1 MISARRILYPERQT
15 IPPPIPSP
23 AYTTHQL
30 TAPDGA
36 SFDVW
41 LLEARSPRA
50 RLLICHGYSANRNQV
65 LGLAQM
71 LRERDYEVL
80 LFELRGHGSRP
91 GPCTFGLRETDDAM
105 TVLQWANTRD
115 RSPRRSSEDAERSG
129 ALPVGI
135 LGWSMGASVACQVTA
150 RVPEV
155 RAVVAD
161 SLFSHLFPLLQQF
174 VREWYHVPPFPLVW
188 ITWWT
193 IRLILRRPLAQ
204 IDPAAL
210 APQLRQ
216 PLFAIQ
222 GGQDT
227 RVPPQWGEAYY
238 QRWVGPKTRWFEPD
252 VEHVKMFARDPQAYG
267 EKVAGFFD
275 EVLQPRGGG

>member
-1 MISARRILYPERQT
+1 MSWGVVSARRILYPERQA

-23 AYTTHQL
+23 AYTIHQL
-30 TAPDGA
+30 TASDGA

-41 LLEARSPRA
+41 LLEAPRPRA

-71 LRERDYEVL
+71 LRERGYEAL

-105 TVLQWANTRD
+105 TVLRWASRRD
-115 RSPRRSSEDAERSG
+115 SS
-129 ALPVGI
+129 ALPVGV

-174 VREWYHVPPFPLVW
+174 VREQYHVPSLPLVW

-193 IRLILRRPLAQ
+193 IQLILRQPLAQ
-204 IDPAAL
+204 VEPATL
-210 APQLRQ
+210 ASQLRQ

-252 VEHVKMFARDPQAYG
+252 AGHVEMFARNPQAYG

-275 EVLQPRGGG
+275 EVFTPGI